1 MRHEAI
7 FTNWDE
13 TSSALWGHQPM
24 RLEHRLHRSALF
36 SREALA
42 SLVEAY
48 PRSHYSLVS
57 MGAPGQRRSWREG
70 EIGGV
75 SGEGV
80 IRAIEAG
87 RLWLNL
93 RNVDTVDARYRAVL
107 DEMFAEL
114 AERVPGFE
122 PATYTCGILISS
134 PSAQVYY
141 HADLPGQHLWQII
154 GRKRVHVYPNT
165 APFLTPRHL
174 EDIAL
179 FDNEFDIPYAPWY
192 DDHAK
197 VLDLAPG
204 QMLSWPLNAP
214 HRVENLDCLN
224 VSMTISF
231 FDETIRR
238 TQMVNIANGLLRHRF
253 GRTAT
258 SRSIAGPVFAAK
270 RAMQKVMRDTGWVKT
285 QRSARR
291 PVDFRLDPESLGQI
305 RDLDGRR
312 PEPALAQAA

>member
-1 MRHEAI
+1 MRHEPI
-7 FTNWDE
+7 FTEWDE
-13 TSSALWGHQPM
+13 TSAALWGQQPM
-24 RLEHRLHRSALF
+24 RLEHRLHRSPLF
-36 SREALA
+36 SRAALA
-42 SLVEAY
+42 TLIESY
-48 PRSHYSLVS
+48 PRSHYSLVH
-57 MGAPGQRRSWREG
+57 MGAPGQRRFWREG
-70 EIGGV
+70 EIGEV

-87 RLWLNL
+87 RMWLNL
-93 RNVDTVDARYRAVL
+93 RNVDTIDARYRAVL

-122 PATYTCGILISS
+122 PATYTCGLLVSS

-141 HADLPGQHLWQII
+141 HADLPGQHLWQVI
-154 GRKRVHVYPNT
+154 GRKRVHVYPNS

-179 FDNEFDIPYAPWY
+179 FDHEFDIPYAPWY
-192 DDHAK
+192 DAHAK

-253 GRTAT
+253 GHTAT
-258 SRSIAGPVFAAK
+258 SRAIAGPVFLAK
-270 RAMQKVMRDTGWVKT
+270 RAMQKLMRDTGWVKT

-291 PVDFRLDPESLGQI
+291 VVDFRLDPTVPGRVL
-305 RDLDGRR
+305 DLNE
-312 PEPALAQAA
+312 PAAPALAEAA